1 MKVVKAANIL
11 YYYDGPQV
19 IEARDTI
26 DGHYIAVMVAPEE
39 KHDRYLV
46 AGVAPERLRQF
57 RSGMLDLRTLLA
69 ESDTEEWFIGSAPA
83 GPDQLMALQVQHT
96 SLVHSELLPDGGFV
110 LHDRPTDDLA
120 LNEAR
125 ARNNL
130 VLEVTTDPPEAIQG
144 HRIRVNSLTGLLS
157 HFQSMVAH
165 AYRAAFRD
173 LSATTRGNIDSEH
186 AHLMDVVIPAAA
198 GSFRVVLEAS
208 QEPDL
213 FGIGELARALQRVD
227 MLFEHTDNPQQ
238 SRITLKQ
245 HRGHLAGSYL
255 RLLGFLLQHRMGLSY
270 SWAQPTS
277 VKVSFRSVSESQA
290 QSLVEVL
297 SQVSNLGSES
307 VTLIGEFEK
316 VNRGVGSWGLLTK
329 DGVHSGRV
337 KDGGPSLNGLRAGR
351 RYKFVCVEEI
361 EEVTGT
367 GRESR
372 TLYLNEFEPV

>member
-26 DGHYIAVMVAPEE
+26 GGHYIAVMVAPEE

-83 GPDQLMALQVQHT
+83 GSDQLMALQVQHT

-110 LHDRPTDDLA
+110 LHDSPTDDLA
-120 LNEAR
+120 LKEAR

-130 VLEVTTDPPEAIQG
+130 VVEVTTDPPEAIQG
-144 HRIRVNSLTGLLS
+144 HRIRIDSLTGLLS
-157 HFQSMVAH
+157 HFQSMVTH

-173 LSATTRGNIDSEH
+173 LSTTARRNIESKD
-186 AHLMDVVIPAAA
+186 AHLMDVIVPAAT
-198 GSFRVVLEAS
+198 GSFRVVLEAA

-213 FGIGELARALQRVD
+213 FGLGELSRALQRVD

-238 SRITLKQ
+238 SLITLKQ

-337 KDGGPSLNGLRAGR
+337 KDGGPSLNGLRVGR

-372 TLYLNEFEPV
+372 TLYLSEFEPV